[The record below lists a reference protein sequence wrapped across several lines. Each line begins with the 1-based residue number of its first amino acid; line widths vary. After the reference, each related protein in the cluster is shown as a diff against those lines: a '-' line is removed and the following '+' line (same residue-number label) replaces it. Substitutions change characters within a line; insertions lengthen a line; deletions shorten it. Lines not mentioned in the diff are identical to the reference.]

1 MNLSLNTVAARE
13 ARFKTI
19 NRFFT
24 LFYLLFSS
32 VLVVVYAIQGDGY
45 HLGISIGSL
54 FVPPAIALFYRLL
67 RLRPVEQLTAL
78 VTAFTFLA
86 YPLGSCLDF
95 YRMVPGFDKVA
106 HTLSGVFVSLLCLIL
121 FYALKPGHAV
131 ERSDAALLI
140 AFTFFGSMAVAG
152 LWEVGEYLIS
162 FIVGLD
168 LQRVAATGVSDS
180 MQDMIVAMIGTL
192 ATLPFAWRLAQGK
205 RDLLTGAVDAFIE
218 LNLKKN

>member
-1 MNLSLNTVAARE
+1 MCIRDS
-13 ARFKTI
+13 
-19 NRFFT
+19 
-24 LFYLLFSS
+24 
-32 VLVVVYAIQGDGY
+32 
-45 HLGISIGSL
+45 
-54 FVPPAIALFYRLL
+54 
-67 RLRPVEQLTAL
+67 
-78 VTAFTFLA
+78 
-86 YPLGSCLDF
+86 
-95 YRMVPGFDKVA
+95 
-106 HTLSGVFVSLLCLIL
+106 
-121 FYALKPGHAV
+121 
-131 ERSDAALLI
+131 SDAALLI